1 MTHPKHWEFSMLQ
14 KRSKPIVAAAFTC
27 ILVVVSFALP
37 CHAQD
42 MPKKQASTLQFLFV
56 QSAKSFTYADGKLSL
71 HGISPYTI
79 YFTDRPVRIAGHITV
94 KDYIDW
100 GRDAKDSFT
109 KSPPNGTLSIISGD
123 EARNV
128 VMILK
133 DAELEG
139 DTLSYKVRILEGEM
153 PPEGGINSLFI
164 DIIGMPLTPLSFAG
178 AHRRW
183 RRRAIVYGAGAA
195 AAYGAAAATAAA
207 AYRPTTVVVNPPAQ
221 PAPAPAAPPAAAP
234 QTTESKLEELK
245 SMLDSGL
252 ITQSDYDNKKKQ
264 LLANF

>member
-1 MTHPKHWEFSMLQ
+1 MCQ
-14 KRSKPIVAAAFTC
+14 RRSKPIRQVAFTC
-27 ILVVVSFALP
+27 CLLVLALTSL

-42 MPKKQASTLQFLFV
+42 TSKQQASSLQFLFV
-56 QSAKSFTYADGKLSL
+56 QSAQSFTYTDGKLSL
-71 HGISPYTI
+71 HGVSPYTI
-79 YFTDRPVRIAGHITV
+79 YFTDRPVRIAGHIPV

-109 KSPPNGTLSIISGD
+109 KNPPNGTLSIIAGD
-123 EARNV
+123 EAKNI
-128 VMILK
+128 VMVLK

-139 DTLSYKVRILEGEM
+139 DMLSYKVRILEGEM
-153 PPEGGINSLFI
+153 PPEGGVNSLFI

-178 AHRRW
+178 VHRRW

-207 AYRPTTVVVNPPAQ
+207 AYTPTTVVVNPPAQ
-221 PAPAPAAPPAAAP
+221 SAPAPAAPPPAVP
-234 QTTESKLEELK
+234 QTTESKLRELK
-245 SMLDSGL
+245 NMLDSGL
-252 ITQSDYDNKKKQ
+252 ISQSDYESKKKQ